1 MLPLKLILV
10 PIDFSDASR
19 ASLDVAADIAARMGA
34 ELLLVHVVPEIR
46 DLPVDVS
53 IFKEGQHDQILDESE
68 AQRLS
73 AVAATLVPAD
83 VKFRTEIGR
92 ANDVGME
99 LLRIAAHNQVDMIV
113 IATHG
118 MTGWRTI
125 PFGSVAVK
133 VVNQAECPVLV
144 LRTKTAQSASIE
156 DKAAASASGAD

>member
-1 MLPLKLILV
+1 MLSLKLILV

-19 ASLDVAADIAARMGA
+19 ASLDVAADIASRMGA

-53 IFKEGQHDQILDESE
+53 IFKEGEHDQILDESE
-68 AQRLS
+68 AQRLT
-73 AVAATLVPAD
+73 AAGATLAHTGI
-83 VKFRTEIGR
+83 KCRTEIGR

-99 LLRIAAHNQVDMIV
+99 LLRIAAHNQVNMIV

-125 PFGSVAVK
+125 PFGSVAEK

-144 LRTKTAQSASIE
+144 LRTKAAQDASIKDNE
-156 DKAAASASGAD
+156 TASASAA

>member
-19 ASLDVAADIAARMGA
+19 ASLDAAVDIASRMGA

-46 DLPVDVS
+46 DLPVDIS
-53 IFKEGQHDQILDESE
+53 IFKEGEHDQILDDSE
-68 AQRLS
+68 AQRLT
-73 AVAATLVPAD
+73 AVAATLAHTNI
-83 VKFRTEIGR
+83 KFRTEMGR

-99 LLRIAAHNQVDMIV
+99 LLRIAAHNHVDMIV

-125 PFGSVAVK
+125 PFGSVAEK

-144 LRTKTAQSASIE
+144 LRTKAAQDASTK
-156 DKAAASASGAD
+156 DNAAASASAV